1 MNINDK
7 AKDLALC
14 IRNTTEFKAM
24 NKAKKDLDRNS
35 NLRKQFDEYVKKK
48 NHIYSRYKI
57 DSISTTLPLGRA
69 ATWTAARAG

>member
-14 IRNTTEFKAM
+14 IRNTNEFKTM

-35 NLRKQFDEYVKKK
+35 TLRKQFDEYVKRKT
-48 NHIYSRYKI
+48 IYILDIK
-57 DSISTTLPLGRA
+57 
-69 ATWTAARAG
+69 